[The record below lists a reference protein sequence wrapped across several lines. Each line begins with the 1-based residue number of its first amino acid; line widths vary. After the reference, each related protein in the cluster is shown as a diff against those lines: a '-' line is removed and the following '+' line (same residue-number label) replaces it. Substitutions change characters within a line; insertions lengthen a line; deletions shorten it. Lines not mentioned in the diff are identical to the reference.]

1 MSPIQTRTGPSRD
14 RIRTFDKALY
24 LTIMEHNSSNEKSTT
39 LFGPLADSV
48 VRRQSR
54 LWKPRTLAVN
64 RCYLR
69 NQIMPFFAQRPVA
82 DISSGEVRQ
91 WFASLRA
98 IPSAANRALPV
109 LSVVFREAERLG
121 LRPENSN
128 PCAGV
133 RRYRAPGR
141 SRFLTT
147 AEIRRLGIVLAQR
160 ERDALDVVALVR
172 LLVLTGCRQG
182 EIRHLRWGDYR
193 EGNLYLR
200 DSKTGPR
207 TVWLSG
213 ASRLVLA
220 SLDRTSAWMFPA
232 RRDDGPMR
240 TETLYRYW
248 REMRAAAG
256 LPEVRLH
263 DLRHSYASYALRQGE
278 TVLTIGRLLGHQDA
292 ATTLRYLHFD
302 DALATQAVQT
312 VADAMAHR
320 P

>member
-1 MSPIQTRTGPSRD
+1 
-14 RIRTFDKALY
+14 
-24 LTIMEHNSSNEKSTT
+24 MEHNALNEKPIT
-39 LFGPLADSV
+39 LFGHLADSV
-48 VRRQSR
+48 IHRQSR

-69 NQIMPFFAQRPVA
+69 NQIMPFFAQRCVA
-82 DISSGEVRQ
+82 DISPGEVRQ

-98 IPSAANRALPV
+98 TPSAANRALPV
-109 LSVVFREAERLG
+109 LSAVFREAERLG

-128 PCAGV
+128 PCGGV

-141 SRFLTT
+141 SRFLTA
-147 AEIRRLGIVLAQR
+147 AETRRLGVALAER
-160 ERDALDVVALVR
+160 ERAAPDAVALVR

-182 EIRHLRWGDYR
+182 EIRHLRWDDYR

-207 TVWLSG
+207 TVWLSD

-220 SLDRTSAWMFPA
+220 ALDRTSAWVFPA

-240 TETLYRYW
+240 TETLYRHW

-263 DLRHSYASYALRQGE
+263 DLRHSYASFALRRGE
-278 TVLTIGRLLGHQDA
+278 TVLTIGRLLGHRDA

-302 DALATQAVQT
+302 DAFATQAAQT
-312 VADAMAHR
+312 VAAAMTHR
-320 P
+320 